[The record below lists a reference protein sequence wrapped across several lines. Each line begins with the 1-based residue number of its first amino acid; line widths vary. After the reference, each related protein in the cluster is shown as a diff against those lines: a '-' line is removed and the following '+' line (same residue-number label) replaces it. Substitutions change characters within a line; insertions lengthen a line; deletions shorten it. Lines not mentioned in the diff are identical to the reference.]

1 MDFKFEFPKCS
12 EYILKRKCN
21 IYLRIANFGQTTMT
35 DERYTIK
42 DLKVAN
48 VLR

>member
-12 EYILKRKCN
+12 GNILKRRCN
-21 IYLRIANFGQTTMT
+21 IYLMIANFGQTTMT